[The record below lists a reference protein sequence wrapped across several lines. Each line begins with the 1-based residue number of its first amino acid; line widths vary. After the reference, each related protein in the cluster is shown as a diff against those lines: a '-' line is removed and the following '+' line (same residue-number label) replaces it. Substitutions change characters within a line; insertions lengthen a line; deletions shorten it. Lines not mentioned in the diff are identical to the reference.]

1 MPPHPGKLT
10 IFGCWHRQREGQR
23 WHSPPP
29 QVLPQ
34 QGPDEWL
41 PLTLANSMG
50 LGRRH
55 MTMTSKRMSHTVF
68 SHLVTN
74 WGFSFS
80 TKLPTSSSIMYAV
93 EWNHWNT
100 MATSRARL
108 SVGVFSLGVQRL
120 TWGGQEQT
128 SVRLHQPSFTNLLQV
143 YLKTN
148 FKKRRAGSRWF
159 KIRMLQIIITYPELG
174 PFLEACIDYHSN
186 IL

>member
-23 WHSPPP
+23 WHFPPPP

-55 MTMTSKRMSHTVF
+55 MTMTSNRMSHTVF

-120 TWGGQEQT
+120 TWGGQNRPQSGSTNPALQT
-128 SVRLHQPSFTNLLQV
+128 
-143 YLKTN
+143 YYKY
-148 FKKRRAGSRWF
+148 
-159 KIRMLQIIITYPELG
+159 I
-174 PFLEACIDYHSN
+174 
-186 IL
+186 